1 MRLGASGIFEQSIKI
16 RFRNYWTSTLSCMPA
31 ASVAARI
38 AARTADCITG
48 KTRIEVDGV
57 RLHYSD
63 RGAGQPVV
71 LVHGNAVAGD
81 DWNTSGVADLL
92 LRDGHRVIAF
102 DRPGFGHSGRP
113 RGRAWTAT

>member
-1 MRLGASGIFEQSIKI
+1 MNIFAATKALVGGRTALAGGAATAALGALALAN
-16 RFRNYWTSTLSCMPA
+16 RA
-31 ASVAARI
+31 AARR
-38 AARTADCITG
+38 AERQHPPEG
-48 KTRIEVDGV
+48 GFIEVDGV

-63 RGAGQPVV
+63 RGAGRPVV